1 MQDAY
6 PFFIVISALCLLMGL
21 LFLTGSKKSR
31 YFAISAACVISQP
44 VLSVSGMLLKSEK
57 LLVASLFLPISLFL
71 TVSAI
76 EILTRYRK
84 CSFLVSAEYV
94 SFEAF
99 SSYRGRSHYA
109 PCFSYKYKGERYSC
123 HSFLLYSKRKLNKL
137 FELNHTYNIYIAP
150 NAPNFCVD
158 KRSFPVGT
166 VIGLLCWILFFAF
179 GVVVVLL
186 L

>member
-6 PFFIVISALCLLMGL
+6 PFFIVISALCLLMGVV
-21 LFLTGSKKSR
+21 FLTGSKKSR

-84 CSFLVSAEYV
+84 CSFLVSRNMYPLKPFFRTEAEAIMHLA
-94 SFEAF
+94 SAINIRASDILATAF
-99 SSYRGRSHYA
+99 CCTQKES
-109 PCFSYKYKGERYSC
+109 
-123 HSFLLYSKRKLNKL
+123 
-137 FELNHTYNIYIAP
+137 
-150 NAPNFCVD
+150 
-158 KRSFPVGT
+158 
-166 VIGLLCWILFFAF
+166 
-179 GVVVVLL
+179 
-186 L
+186 